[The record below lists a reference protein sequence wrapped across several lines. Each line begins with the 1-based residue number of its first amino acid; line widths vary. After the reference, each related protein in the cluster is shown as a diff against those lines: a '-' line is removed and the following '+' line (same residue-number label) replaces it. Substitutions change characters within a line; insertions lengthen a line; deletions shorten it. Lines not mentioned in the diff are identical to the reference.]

1 MIKIEAYITYDKP
14 LTKSEEDRIA
24 ESIRQILQPHIAMAA
39 CRNVQDAVRVN
50 GELQEPEFIR
60 SQFLNIRTK
69 IDVIPVDQPI
79 TDIKADALR
88 FGIDLTPK
96 D

>member
-1 MIKIEAYITYDKP
+1 VIG
-14 LTKSEEDRIA
+14 
-24 ESIRQILQPHIAMAA
+24 
-39 CRNVQDAVRVN
+39 V
-50 GELQEPEFIR
+50 
-60 SQFLNIRTK
+60 